1 MTTGPVIVS
10 AILSIQLVG
19 SSSVEG
25 ATLGRGYRDD
35 VDILLVVIYNTNL
48 EIISLN
54 NEECCCS
61 QSFQ

>member
-1 MTTGPVIVS
+1 LTTGPVIVS
-10 AILSIQLVG
+10 ASLSIQLVG
-19 SSSVEG
+19 SSEEG

>member
-10 AILSIQLVG
+10 ASLSIQLVG
-19 SSSVEG
+19 SSEEG